1 MDVADLPAIF
11 FEIHTELLRESPGRD
26 RYTRQAF
33 EMLPAMSRP
42 RILDV
47 GCGPGA
53 ATLALAR
60 LTDGEIHALDT
71 HQPYLDRLETSAEE
85 HGFADRIHTVNRS
98 MDHMDFEE
106 ERFDLIW
113 AEGSIY
119 IIGFD
124 RGLREWRRFLKPGG
138 FLGVHEVVW
147 LKPDPPKE
155 CRDFWQEGYAAM
167 RGIRDNLEAI
177 PDAGYEVLGH
187 FALPNDAWWEGYY
200 APLEKR
206 IALLR
211 EKYTG
216 DAQALESLEVE
227 QYEIEM
233 YRRYH
238 EWYGSAFFLM
248 RKA

>member
-1 MDVADLPAIF
+1 M
-11 FEIHTELLRESPGRD
+11 E
-26 RYTRQAF
+26 
-33 EMLPAMSRP
+33 RP
-42 RILDV
+42 RILDI

-60 LTDGEIHALDT
+60 LTEGEIVGLDT
-71 HQPYLDRLETSAEE
+71 HQPYLDRLVASAEE
-85 HGFADRIHTVNRS
+85 HGFSDRIRTVNRS
-98 MDHMDFEE
+98 MDDMDFHPES
-106 ERFDLIW
+106 FDLIW

-124 RGLREWRRFLKPGG
+124 RGLREWRRLLKRGG

-155 CRDFWQEGYAAM
+155 CRDFWQEEYAAI
-167 RGIRDNLEAI
+167 RGVRENLEAI
-177 PDAGYEVLGH
+177 PAAGFEVLGH

-200 APLEKR
+200 IPLERR
-206 IALLR
+206 IAMLKER
-211 EKYTG
+211 YAG
-216 DAQALESLEVE
+216 DAEALEHLEGQ

-248 RKA
+248 RKV

>member
-1 MDVADLPAIF
+1 M
-11 FEIHTELLRESPGRD
+11 RESPGRD

-33 EMLPAMSRP
+33 VMLPPLERP

-53 ATLALAR
+53 ATLVLAR
-60 LTDGEIHALDT
+60 LTEGEIVALDT
-71 HQPYLDRLETSAEE
+71 HQPYLDRLEASAEE
-85 HGFADRIHTVNRS
+85 HGLSERIRTVNRS
-98 MDHMDFEE
+98 MDDMDLEE
-106 ERFDLIW
+106 ESFDLIW

-124 RGLREWRRFLKPGG
+124 KGLREWRRFLKPGG

-147 LKPDPPKE
+147 LKPDAPKE
-155 CRDFWQEGYAAM
+155 CRDFWQEEYPA
-167 RGIRDNLEAI
+167 IRDIQTNVEAI
-177 PDAGYEVLGH
+177 PAAGYELVGH

-200 APLEKR
+200 LPLEKR
-206 IALLR
+206 IAMLR
-211 EKYTG
+211 ERYAG
-216 DAQALESLEVE
+216 DPEALEHLET
-227 QYEIEM
+227 QQHEIEM